1 MANSFNIPE
10 VTLTEIAASSHAIN
24 IGTRLDPLQPLVC
37 RVLGHVN
44 DSGANCTTEAL
55 LDSDAAIFMS
65 KGLGYPWTLGGSKD
79 HAISSVIHD
88 GTTVAGAAPANSTVI
103 YPNFDYSAIE

>member
-10 VTLTEIAASSHAIN
+10 VTLTNIADSTHSIN
-24 IGTRLDPLQPLVC
+24 DWIRLYPAQPLVC

-44 DSGANCTTEAL
+44 DSGAACTTEAL

-79 HAISSVIHD
+79 HALTSEIHD
-88 GTTVAGAAPANSTVI
+88 GPNTVGAAPATATVI
-103 YPNFDYSAIE
+103 FPDFDYSTFE

>member
-10 VTLTEIAASSHAIN
+10 VTLLQIADSTHAIN
-24 IGTRLDPLQPLVC
+24 AGTRLDPLQPLVC

-44 DSGANCTTEAL
+44 DSGAACTTEAL

-88 GTTVAGAAPANSTVI
+88 GTNVAGAAPANSTVI
-103 YPNFDYSAIE
+103 YPDFDYSTFE